1 MDEITLLRKNNSL
14 KEVPELIK
22 GECNLANIG
31 AEIIKV
37 HFIYTSVGYSSNMT

>member
-1 MDEITLLRKNNSL
+1 MEKITLFRKNNFL

-22 GECNLANIG
+22 GESNLANIG

-37 HFIYTSVGYSSNMT
+37 IFIYTSVGYSSNLT